1 MNAISEDTSIDDI
14 DFEQELKDN
23 LKRSLLT
30 NKISKSLDEKKI
42 QSNYVLEST
51 VNNYLDNWIKVSIN
65 DFSEKRSK
73 SLDLSNLSK

>member
-1 MNAISEDTSIDDI
+1 MNAINEDISMDDI

-30 NKISKSLDEKKI
+30 NKISKSLDEKNV
-42 QSNYVLEST
+42 QLNYVLEST
-51 VNNYLDNWIKVSIN
+51 VNNYLDNWIKVSLN

-73 SLDLSNLSK
+73 SLDLSK